1 MGQCHLFLE
10 SFGRASSVR
19 GITYLIEMSDDSIP
33 DIFMD
38 EVVLQ
43 SLSLPDLNL
52 VLSSPIVRGKGAA
65 ERALAQSTERAVA
78 GVVGKL
84 TAMHARSGGGSSLS
98 HANSDIS
105 QMRRQGAAR
114 KAVLAQQASGQQ
126 TSAQAR

>member
-1 MGQCHLFLE
+1 VLQY
-10 SFGRASSVR
+10 S
-19 GITYLIEMSDDSIP
+19 IEMSADSIP

-65 ERALAQSTERAVA
+65 ERALAQSIERAVA
-78 GVVGKL
+78 GVIGKL
-84 TAMHARSGGGSSLS
+84 TATHARCGGGSSLS
-98 HANSDIS
+98 HVNSDIS
-105 QMRRQGAAR
+105 RMRRQGAAR
-114 KAVLAQQASGQQ
+114 KAVLVQQASGQQ